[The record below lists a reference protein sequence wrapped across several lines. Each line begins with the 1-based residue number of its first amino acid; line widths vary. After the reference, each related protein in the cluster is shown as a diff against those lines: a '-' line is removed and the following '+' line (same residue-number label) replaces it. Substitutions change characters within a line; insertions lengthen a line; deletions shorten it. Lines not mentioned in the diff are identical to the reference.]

1 MRVRW
6 TARRSNQ
13 SVLKE
18 INPEG
23 LMLKLKLQYFGHLMQ
38 RADPFEKTL
47 MLGKIEC
54 RRRGRQRMTWL
65 DGTIDSMDMGLGGL
79 QQLVMGREAWR
90 AAVLGVANSWTQLSN

>member
-1 MRVRW
+1 
-6 TARRSNQ
+6 
-13 SVLKE
+13 
-18 INPEG
+18 
-23 LMLKLKLQYFGHLMQ
+23 
-38 RADPFEKTL
+38 

-65 DGTIDSMDMGLGGL
+65 DGIIDSMDMGLGGL